1 MLTTVALL
9 PTLLPATS
17 ALRRSLLATVAAAQ
31 AGPTVLRV
39 LRATRDPELTARDHE
54 VAGGGR
60 AKILRRQLRPGG
72 ANEKAL
78 HLEEPKHCQRWGAGE
93 MAGWS
98 EG

>member
-39 LRATRDPELTARDHE
+39 LRATRDPELTAGDHE
-54 VAGGGR
+54 LAGGRR
-60 AKILRRQLRPGG
+60 AKILRIQLHPGG
-72 ANEKAL
+72 AHEKAL